1 MTGEPILL
9 ESNQNHATVQTGG
22 ISTTLPAAM
31 GEGGGYIPMVANTL
45 AARYDGSPQPDKGIG
60 ANIVAAGFKA
70 GNGAKAGNIGY
81 SEECAPTLSAAES
94 GTNQVPTVICGNPWD
109 SQSERVYHGD
119 GAWHSLNANES
130 GGQSRDAILAFAQ
143 NQRDEVRDLGNVAGS
158 LAAEPGMKQQTFVAS
173 VDFRNGT
180 ENTEVNGTL
189 QAKESGGQ
197 SLNCNIVVRTESLS

>member
-1 MTGEPILL
+1 M
-9 ESNQNHATVQTGG
+9 QTGG

-109 SQSERVYHGD
+109 AQSERVYHGD

-130 GGQSRDAILAFAQ
+130 GGSRDAILTC
-143 NQRDEVRDLGNVAGS
+143 
-158 LAAEPGMKQQTFVAS
+158 AA
-173 VDFRNGT
+173 VDCRNGT